1 MTGEEKEQRIIALE
15 KENQALRSKIAELE
29 RRLGLDSKNSSK
41 PPSSDGLSKKT
52 RRTTSLRSQGKRKTG
67 GQKGH
72 QGQTLEQVIN
82 PNKIVNHS
90 APCCCIECGCNLS
103 IEPVSS
109 VVKRQVFD
117 IREPKIEVTE
127 HQVEVKQCP
136 QCQQKILGC
145 FPKQVKAP
153 VQYGVRIK
161 AVASYLHH
169 QHFIPEDRLSEALQ
183 DIFGCQMTAAT
194 IANVSQT
201 LAQTISPAI
210 EQIILKIEAA
220 PVKHLD
226 ETGLRISGKTQWLHV
241 VSTETATW
249 YRIAAK
255 RKDLEPLLEL
265 VGVVIHD
272 HWKPYYQLEDV
283 SHGLCNAHHLRELKA
298 LEEIENE
305 DWAKSMSKMLSVANK
320 YRHRYPQTIPKS
332 IVTRL
337 TQLYNSIIKRGL
349 NFHDSQPPCPRKNNR
364 GRVKRRVGHNL
375 LLRLND
381 YASDVLR
388 FVFEQDVP
396 FTNNQAERDLRM
408 IKCKQKISG
417 CFRSFERAFDFANIR
432 SFLSTARK
440 QNLNLLEALTQAFS
454 GHPPVFS

>member
-1 MTGEEKEQRIIALE
+1 MTGEEKDKKIIALE
-15 KENQALRSKIAELE
+15 QENQALRLKIAELE
-29 RRLGLDSKNSSK
+29 RRLGLDSNNSSL
-41 PPSSDGLSKKT
+41 PPSSDGLKKKT
-52 RRTTSLRSQGKRKTG
+52 HRTKSLRSQGQGKTG

-72 QGQTLEQVIN
+72 QGQTLEAVIN
-82 PNKIVNHS
+82 PQKIVNYS
-90 APCCCIECGCNLS
+90 APVCCGECGCNLS
-103 IEPVSS
+103 QEAVVS

-117 IREPKIEVTE
+117 IPEPKIEVTE

-136 QCQQKILGC
+136 QCHKKIQGS
-145 FPKQVKAP
+145 FPQLVKAP

-161 AVASYLHH
+161 AVSSYLHH
-169 QHFIPEDRLSEALQ
+169 QHFIPEDRLSEALE
-183 DIFGCQMTAAT
+183 DIFGCQMTAGT

-201 LAQTISPAI
+201 LAQSISPAI
-210 EQIILKIEAA
+210 EQLASDIKAA

-241 VSTETATW
+241 VATETATW

-265 VGVVIHD
+265 LGVVIHD
-272 HWKPYYQLEDV
+272 HCSPYYQLEGV

-298 LEEIENE
+298 LEEIEQE
-305 DWAKSMSKMLSVANK
+305 SWAKSMSKMLSVANK
-320 YRHRYPQTIPKS
+320 YRRRYPQTIPKS

-337 TQLYNSIIKRGL
+337 TQLYNSIIERGL
-349 NFHDSQPPCPRKNNR
+349 NFHNNKPPLIRKNNR

-375 LLRLND
+375 LLRLKNF
-381 YASDVLR
+381 APDVLR
-388 FVFEQDVP
+388 FLAESHVP

-417 CFRSFERAFDFANIR
+417 CFRSFERAFDFANIPE
-432 SFLSTARK
+432 RK
-440 QNLNLLEALTQAFS
+440 VRQN
-454 GHPPVFS
+454 